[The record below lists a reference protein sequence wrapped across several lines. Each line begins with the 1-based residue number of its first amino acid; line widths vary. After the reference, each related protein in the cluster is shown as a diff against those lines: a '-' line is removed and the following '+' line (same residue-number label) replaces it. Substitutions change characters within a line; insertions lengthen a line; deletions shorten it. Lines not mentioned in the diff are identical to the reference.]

1 MLSFNTSRV
10 RRFAALP
17 IAMLLFAAAACDDDS
32 SEPGD
37 PIEWTADV
45 AGVGT
50 FDEVE
55 GTATVL
61 STSSAFEAAIEIAS
75 APADTSFVWRVATG
89 TCTQPGTIVG
99 TADRYPEL
107 ETAANGSAEAEANV
121 TAALNPSGSY
131 IVRVTDESAATPV
144 TVACGALNVED

>member
-17 IAMLLFAAAACDDDS
+17 IAMVSFAAAACDDDS
-32 SEPGD
+32 SKPAD
-37 PIEWTADV
+37 PIEWSADL

-50 FDEVE
+50 FDDVE

-89 TCTQPGTIVG
+89 TCAQPGTIVG
-99 TADRYPEL
+99 TANRYPAL

-121 TAALNPSGSY
+121 TAALNRSGAY
-131 IVRVTDESAATPV
+131 IVRVTADSAATAP
-144 TVACGALNVED
+144 TVACGALSVED